1 MPSLYSLAVRGKKV
15 SIPGKVPSFQ
25 AHLHIS
31 EDVFSASAFDGGF
44 LRTYI
49 TLVLENREQSSVHK
63 EKAAQGNRLGEQM
76 LFPCYLVGIL
86 VIYWLV
92 EL

>member
-1 MPSLYSLAVRGKKV
+1 M
-15 SIPGKVPSFQ
+15 PSFQ
-25 AHLHIS
+25 ADVRIS

-44 LRTYI
+44 LRTY
-49 TLVLENREQSSVHK
+49 TTPVLENREQSSVHK
-63 EKAAQGNRLGEQM
+63 EKAAQGTRLGKQM
-76 LFPCYLVGIL
+76 LVPCYLVEIL